1 MSDGDAP
8 ERGDGSKP
16 DNEKFVETAYQPR
29 ESSAPSQSNLN
40 AVGKPKDA
48 LIGTTVSGY
57 IVKGK
62 IGSGGMG
69 IVYEGEQPV
78 IGKRVAIK
86 VLRPEIAENPE
97 QVKRLVEEARAVNT
111 VGHRGIIDVFG
122 FGEVSDGRQCIVME
136 FLDGEA
142 LMDLLARN
150 QKEHRA
156 MPIAEVMVILEEIL
170 SALGAA
176 HGAGVIHR
184 DLKPSNIFLCRQRDG
199 TRYVKILD
207 FGIAK
212 LGVHG
217 TTPQTHASMLVGTPS
232 YMAPEQARGG
242 MISPS
247 LDLYA
252 VGVIAF
258 EMITGQL
265 PFLGNSVVEV
275 LMKHAEEPPAKPST
289 LLMSIPD
296 DVDELIL
303 RLLAKKPADRYPTAE
318 AVRIDVVRIRKGLMD
333 STARR
338 TELDLELDKRLKK
351 QLQTMIVPDS
361 GAIDFGDGEDA
372 TLPPSSSKN
381 MRRPPSAAQQM
392 QQQASMIAPLA
403 PDTIARP
410 LEELYLDATGPSIR
424 KDVLSTQSG
433 TERLPRAM
441 FAPTPEEEAPA
452 KSNGPML
459 IALAVIGVIAFAGI
473 LYLTRDTT
481 PTVVELPV
489 PELKPPPREVKPP
502 EPVVV
507 KPVEPEPVV
516 AKPIEPEPVAVEPV
530 VAKPVEPVVAKPTEP
545 VVAKPTEPK
554 APVVAKVKK
563 DNLVERFT
571 KIEAALAKRSD
582 KETELKTARKFL
594 EKLKAGTVTPE
605 QRDQVELAAKRLE
618 DSLKE

>member
-8 ERGDGSKP
+8 ERGDGNKN
-16 DNEKFVETAYQPR
+16 DDEKFVETAYQPR
-29 ESSAPSQSNLN
+29 ESSAPSQSALP
-40 AVGKPKDA
+40 AVPKGLRDA
-48 LIGTTVSGY
+48 LIGSTVSGY
-57 IVKGK
+57 VVKGK

-156 MPIAEVMVILEEIL
+156 MPIAEVMVILDELL

-199 TRYVKILD
+199 SRYVKILD

-217 TTPQTHASMLVGTPS
+217 TTPQSQASMLVGTPS

-242 MISPS
+242 LISPS

-265 PFLGNSVVEV
+265 PFLGSSVVEV
-275 LMKHAEEPPAKPST
+275 LMKHAEEPPVKPST
-289 LLMSIPD
+289 LLMSVPD

-303 RLLAKKPADRYPTAE
+303 KLLAKKPAERYATAE
-318 AVRIDVVRIRKGLMD
+318 AVRIDVVRIKKGLMD

-351 QLQTMIVPDS
+351 QLRTMIVPDNAA
-361 GAIDFGDGEDA
+361 AIDFGDGEDA
-372 TLPPSSSKN
+372 TLVPSSRHSL
-381 MRRPPSAAQQM
+381 MRPPSA
-392 QQQASMIAPLA
+392 QQQAAMGRPPPL
-403 PDTIARP
+403 D
-410 LEELYLDATGPSIR
+410 LDATGPSIR
-424 KDVLSTQSG
+424 IAPFAPVADGQGG
-433 TERLPRAM
+433 TELLPRAM
-441 FAPTPEEEAPA
+441 FAASPSEALEP
-452 KSNGPML
+452 KSNAPLFAILGVL
-459 IALAVIGVIAFAGI
+459 IALAAAAVLFFSRE
-473 LYLTRDTT
+473 TP
-481 PTVVELPV
+481 PTVIELPV
-489 PELKPPPREVKPP
+489 PELRPAADPQPAPPNQP
-502 EPVVV
+502 
-507 KPVEPEPVV
+507 
-516 AKPIEPEPVAVEPV
+516 
-530 VAKPVEPVVAKPTEP
+530 
-545 VVAKPTEPK
+545 
-554 APVVAKVKK
+554 
-563 DNLVERFT
+563 
-571 KIEAALAKRSD
+571 
-582 KETELKTARKFL
+582 
-594 EKLKAGTVTPE
+594 
-605 QRDQVELAAKRLE
+605 
-618 DSLKE
+618 

>member
-1 MSDGDAP
+1 MPSGDAP
-8 ERGDGSKP
+8 ERGDGNKN
-16 DNEKFVETAYQPR
+16 DNEKFVETAYAPR
-29 ESSAPSQSNLN
+29 ESSAPAPSGSYPTK
-40 AVGKPKDA
+40 GIKDA
-48 LIGTTVSGY
+48 LVGSTVSGY
-57 IVKGK
+57 VVKGK

-69 IVYEGEQPV
+69 IVYEGEQPI

-150 QKEHRA
+150 LKEHRA
-156 MPIAEVMVILEEIL
+156 MPIAEVMVILEEVL

-199 TRYVKILD
+199 SRYVKILD

-217 TTPQTHASMLVGTPS
+217 TTPQTQASMLVGTPS

-275 LMKHAEEPPAKPST
+275 LMKHAEEAPRRPST

-303 RLLAKKPADRYPTAE
+303 KLLSKKPADRYPTAE
-318 AVRIDVVRIRKGLMD
+318 AVRIDVVRIRKSLMD

-338 TELDLELDKRLKK
+338 TELDLEIDKRLKK
-351 QLQTMIVPDS
+351 KLQTMIVPDS

-372 TLPPSSSKN
+372 TLPPSARHG
-381 MRRPPSAAQQM
+381 MRLPSAAEQLQK
-392 QQQASMIAPLA
+392 SAP
-403 PDTIARP
+403 P
-410 LEELYLDATGPSIR
+410 LDELDLEATGPAIP
-424 KDVLSTQSG
+424 KNAFANPIDTQSG

-441 FAPTPEEEAPA
+441 FAPLPDEPPPA
-452 KSNGPML
+452 KSKGPM
-459 IALAVIGVIAFAGI
+459 IAALAVFVVLAFAGF
-473 LYLTRDTT
+473 LYLFRDRP

-489 PELKPPPREVKPP
+489 PEQPAPVVVTPAPP
-502 EPVVV
+502 EPVA
-507 KPVEPEPVV
+507 PG
-516 AKPIEPEPVAVEPV
+516 
-530 VAKPVEPVVAKPTEP
+530 TE
-545 VVAKPTEPK
+545 
-554 APVVAKVKK
+554 
-563 DNLVERFT
+563 
-571 KIEAALAKRSD
+571 
-582 KETELKTARKFL
+582 
-594 EKLKAGTVTPE
+594 
-605 QRDQVELAAKRLE
+605 
-618 DSLKE
+618 